1 MDKDQCDRQGR
12 EITLHAEQIAKLFS
26 QIQDTN
32 NRLLAI
38 EKSIL
43 QLKYMGYGAIFYGVS
58 SQFGILTA
66 LKL

>member
-12 EITLHAEQIAKLFS
+12 ELVLHAEQIAKLFS
-26 QIQDTN
+26 QVQDTN
-32 NRLLAI
+32 DRLMAI

-43 QLKYMGYGAIFYGVS
+43 QLKYMAYGFIFYGVS
-58 SQFGILTA
+58 SQAGLLAA